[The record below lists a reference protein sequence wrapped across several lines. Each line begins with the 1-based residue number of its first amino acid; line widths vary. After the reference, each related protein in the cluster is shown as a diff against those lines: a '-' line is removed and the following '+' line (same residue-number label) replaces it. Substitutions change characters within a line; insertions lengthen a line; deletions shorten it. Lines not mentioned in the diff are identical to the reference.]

1 MVMKKRFFRWLPIL
15 ALTTALCSNF
25 YRDHDDIAQARNL
38 RRVSNG
44 FAFEIQNC
52 NKDNNSVVCTFMV
65 ANLGEVRDL
74 YFYPKDSIIID
85 STGKQLKGSEVIIG
99 AIGPDSGTL
108 RFRDM
113 PSRVPINGKILF
125 KGNLPGRIV
134 YLRLVGSNFSV
145 EWR

>member
-1 MVMKKRFFRWLPIL
+1 MVMKKGFFRWLPIL

-25 YRDHDDIAQARNL
+25 YQNHDDIAQARNL

-74 YFYPKDSIIID
+74 YFSPTDSIIID
-85 STGKQLKGSEVIIG
+85 STGKQLKGSEGRIG
-99 AIGPDSGTL
+99 AIGPGSAL
-108 RFRDM
+108 LFRDM

-125 KGNLPGRIV
+125 KGNLPGRIA

>member
-25 YRDHDDIAQARNL
+25 YQNHDDIAQARNL

-74 YFYPKDSIIID
+74 YFSPTDSIIID
-85 STGKQLKGSEVIIG
+85 STGKQLKGSQGIIG
-99 AIGPDSGTL
+99 AIGPGDQAYM
-108 RFRDM
+108 RDM

-125 KGNLPGRIV
+125 KGNLPGRII
-134 YLRLVGSNFSV
+134 YLRLVGSNVSV

>member
-1 MVMKKRFFRWLPIL
+1 MKKGFFRWLPIL

-25 YRDHDDIAQARNL
+25 YQDHDDIAQARNS
-38 RRVSNG
+38 RVVSNG

-74 YFYPKDSIIID
+74 YFSPTDSIIID
-85 STGKQLKGSEVIIG
+85 STGKQLKGSQGIIG
-99 AIGPDSGTL
+99 AIGPGGAL
-108 RFRDM
+108 LFRDM

>member
-1 MVMKKRFFRWLPIL
+1 MVMKKGFFRWLPIL
-15 ALTTALCSNF
+15 ALTIALSSNF
-25 YRDHDDIAQARNL
+25 YQNHDDIAQARNL
-38 RRVSNG
+38 RRVGNG

-52 NKDNNSVVCTFMV
+52 NKNNNSVVCTFMV

-74 YFYPKDSIIID
+74 YFSPTDSIIID
-85 STGKQLKGSEVIIG
+85 STGKQLKGSQGIIG
-99 AIGPDSGTL
+99 AIGPGDQAYMT
-108 RFRDM
+108 DM

-134 YLRLVGSNFSV
+134 YLRLVGSGFSV

>member
-1 MVMKKRFFRWLPIL
+1 MVMKKGFFRWLPIL

-25 YRDHDDIAQARNL
+25 YQDHDDIAQARNS
-38 RRVSNG
+38 RVVSNG

-74 YFYPKDSIIID
+74 YFSPTDSIIID
-85 STGKQLKGSEVIIG
+85 STGKQLKGSQGIIG
-99 AIGPDSGTL
+99 AIGPGGAL
-108 RFRDM
+108 LFRDM

>member
-15 ALTTALCSNF
+15 ALTTALSSNF
-25 YRDHDDIAQARNL
+25 YQNHDDIAQARNS

-85 STGKQLKGSEVIIG
+85 STGKQLKGSEGIIG
-99 AIGPDSGTL
+99 AIGPGGGL
-108 RFRDM
+108 LFRDM

-125 KGNLPGRIV
+125 KGNLPGRII
-134 YLRLVGSNFSV
+134 YLRLVGPGFSV

>member
-1 MVMKKRFFRWLPIL
+1 MVMKKGFFRWLPIL

-25 YRDHDDIAQARNL
+25 YQNHDDIAQTRNL

-74 YFYPKDSIIID
+74 YFSPTDSIIID
-85 STGKQLKGSEVIIG
+85 STGKQLKGSEGTIG
-99 AIGPDSGTL
+99 AIGPGSAL
-108 RFRDM
+108 LFRDM

>member
-1 MVMKKRFFRWLPIL
+1 MVMKKGFFRWLPIL
-15 ALTTALCSNF
+15 ALTIALSSNF
-25 YRDHDDIAQARNL
+25 YQNHDDIAQARNS

-74 YFYPKDSIIID
+74 TFYPQNSIIID
-85 STGKQLKGSEVIIG
+85 STGKQLTGSEGRIG
-99 AIGPDSGTL
+99 GIGRDL
-108 RFRDM
+108 VYMRDM

-134 YLRLVGSNFSV
+134 YLRLVGSGFSV

>member
-1 MVMKKRFFRWLPIL
+1 MERVCLSSSLDPL
-15 ALTTALCSNF
+15 NA
-25 YRDHDDIAQARNL
+25 YNL

-65 ANLGEVRDL
+65 TNLGEVRDL
-74 YFYPKDSIIID
+74 TFYPQDSIIID
-85 STGKQLKGSEVIIG
+85 STGKQLTGSEGRIG
-99 AIGPDSGTL
+99 GIGRDL
-108 RFRDM
+108 VYMRDM

-134 YLRLVGSNFSV
+134 YLRLVGSGFSV

>member
-1 MVMKKRFFRWLPIL
+1 MKKRFFRWLPIL

-25 YRDHDDIAQARNL
+25 YQNHDDIAQARNL

-74 YFYPKDSIIID
+74 YFSPTDSIIID
-85 STGKQLKGSEVIIG
+85 STGKQLKGSEGTIG
-99 AIGPDSGTL
+99 AIGPGSAL
-108 RFRDM
+108 LFRDM

>member
-1 MVMKKRFFRWLPIL
+1 MVMKKGFFRWLPIL
-15 ALTTALCSNF
+15 ALTIALSSNF
-25 YRDHDDIAQARNL
+25 YQNHDDIAQARNL
-38 RRVSNG
+38 RVVSNG

-74 YFYPKDSIIID
+74 TFYPKDSIIID
-85 STGKQLKGSEVIIG
+85 STGKQLTGSEGRIG
-99 AIGPDSGTL
+99 GIGRDL
-108 RFRDM
+108 VYMRDM

-134 YLRLVGSNFSV
+134 YLRLVGSGFSV

>member
-1 MVMKKRFFRWLPIL
+1 MVMKKGFFRWLPIL
-15 ALTTALCSNF
+15 ALTIALSSNF
-25 YRDHDDIAQARNL
+25 YQNHDDIAQARNS

-74 YFYPKDSIIID
+74 YFSPTDSIIID
-85 STGKQLKGSEVIIG
+85 STGKQLKGSQGIIG
-99 AIGPDSGTL
+99 AIGPGGAL
-108 RFRDM
+108 LFRDM

-134 YLRLVGSNFSV
+134 YLRLVGPGFSV

>member
-1 MVMKKRFFRWLPIL
+1 MVMKKGFFRWLPIL
-15 ALTTALCSNF
+15 ALTTALSSNF
-25 YRDHDDIAQARNL
+25 YQNHDDIAQARNL

-74 YFYPKDSIIID
+74 TFYPQSSIIID
-85 STGKQLKGSEVIIG
+85 STGKQLTGSEGTIG
-99 AIGPDSGTL
+99 GIGRDL
-108 RFRDM
+108 VYMRDM
-113 PSRVPINGKILF
+113 PSRVAINGKILF